1 MSTSPSAAGFRQPG
15 EWTPHRAC
23 WLAFPSDPDLWPS
36 LIETQAVF
44 ARLCRAIA
52 EPASGRGEQLEVL
65 VRDPA
70 ARAQA
75 EGLLAGLPARFHEI
89 AFGDIWMRDIAPI
102 FLRAADGSL
111 ASVRFRFNGWGG
123 KYDYPGDSQ
132 VAERVQALTPFA
144 RFSSA
149 LVLEGGAVESDGA
162 GLCLTTRDVALNP
175 NRNPGVSE
183 AEVERQLCAAL
194 GATRV
199 LWLERG
205 LLNDHTDGHID
216 NIARFIGPGRAVCM
230 RAQTPD
236 DPNAQVLAEIEQ
248 TLRAQRLEVET
259 IPSPGLVL
267 GRDGDP
273 LPASYLNFY
282 IANGSV
288 VVPVFGSAQDEAA
301 LAALA
306 PLFPGRSL
314 EPVPAKLLLQEGGT
328 VHCISQQEPLA
339 GAPVRTS

>member
-36 LIETQAVF
+36 LPETQAVF
-44 ARLCRAIA
+44 TRLCRAIA
-52 EPASGRGEQLEVL
+52 APAAGAPGERLEIL

-70 ARAQA
+70 AGSQAQ
-75 EGLLAGLPARFHEI
+75 GLLAGLPAHFHEF

-102 FLRAADGSL
+102 FLRADGGNL

-144 RFSSA
+144 RFASE
-149 LVLEGGAVESDGA
+149 LVLEGGAVECDGA

-175 NRNPGVSE
+175 NRNPGLSE
-183 AEVERQLCAAL
+183 ADVEQHLCAAL

-199 LWLERG
+199 LWLGRG

-216 NIARFIGPGRAVCM
+216 NIARFIGPGRVVCM
-230 RAQTPD
+230 RAQTSRPAISTSTS
-236 DPNAQVLAEIEQ
+236 PTAAWWCRYSGRHR
-248 TLRAQRLEVET
+248 TRPRSRRSRRCFRGAASSPCPPSCCCKRAGPCTASHSRSR
-259 IPSPGLVL
+259 SP
-267 GRDGDP
+267 
-273 LPASYLNFY
+273 
-282 IANGSV
+282 
-288 VVPVFGSAQDEAA
+288 
-301 LAALA
+301 
-306 PLFPGRSL
+306 
-314 EPVPAKLLLQEGGT
+314 
-328 VHCISQQEPLA
+328 EPL
-339 GAPVRTS
+339 GVY

>member
-1 MSTSPSAAGFRQPG
+1 MSTYPSAAGFRQPG

-23 WLAFPSDPDLWPS
+23 WLAFPSDPDLWPA
-36 LIETQAVF
+36 LAETQAVF

-52 EPASGRGEQLEVL
+52 APAGGGEGEHLEVI

-75 EGLLAGLPARFHEI
+75 QGLLAGLPARFHVF

-102 FLRAADGSL
+102 FLRAGDGRL

-123 KYDYPGDSQ
+123 KYDYPGDSL
-132 VAERVQALTPFA
+132 VAERVQALTPFE
-144 RFSSA
+144 RFASE

-175 NRNPGVSE
+175 NRNPGLSE
-183 AEVERQLCAAL
+183 AEVERHLREAL

-199 LWLERG
+199 LWLGRG

-216 NIARFIGPGRAVCM
+216 NIARFIGPGRVVCM
-230 RAQTPD
+230 RAQD
-236 DPNAQVLAEIEQ
+236 AGDPNAQVLAEIEA
-248 TLRAQRLEVET
+248 TLRAQQLQVEA

-267 GRDGDP
+267 GREHDP

-282 IANGSV
+282 IANRSV
-288 VVPVFGSAQDEAA
+288 VVPVFGSTQDEAA

-306 PLFPGRSL
+306 PLFPGRSV

-339 GAPVRTS
+339 GV

>member
-1 MSTSPSAAGFRQPG
+1 MSSPSDVGFRQPG

-23 WLAFPSDPDLWPS
+23 WLAFPSDPDLWPA
-36 LIETQAVF
+36 LAETQAVF

-52 EPASGRGEQLEVL
+52 APGAKLDGEQLEIL

-70 ARAQA
+70 ARSQAQ
-75 EGLLAGLPARFHEI
+75 GLLAGLPARFHVF

-102 FLRAADGSL
+102 FLRSEGGRR

-132 VAERVQALTPFA
+132 VAEHVQELTPA
-144 RFSSA
+144 EHFSSA
-149 LVLEGGAVESDGA
+149 LVLEGGAVECDGA

-175 NRNPGVSE
+175 NRNPGLSQ
-183 AEVERQLCAAL
+183 AEVERELCAAL

-205 LLNDHTDGHID
+205 LRNDHTDGHID
-216 NIARFIGPGRAVCM
+216 NIARFIGPGRALCM
-230 RAQTPD
+230 RAQTTD
-236 DPNAQVLAEIEQ
+236 DPNAQVLGEIEH
-248 TLRAQRLEVET
+248 TLRAYGLQVET

-306 PLFPGRSL
+306 PLFPERRV

-328 VHCISQQEPLA
+328 VHCISQQEPRA
-339 GAPVRTS
+339 

>member
-1 MSTSPSAAGFRQPG
+1 MSTSPSAAGFSQPG

-102 FLRAADGSL
+102 FLRAADGGL

-236 DPNAQVLAEIEQ
+236 DPNAQVLAAIEQ